1 MFTCIADDY
10 VFKQVRVTHS
20 SVLDF
25 GLLLL
30 LGVSRVK
37 REREKERVLCSY
49 INGEKGR
56 FLKLFTM
63 KSNSSYSITHLS
75 LSLSLSLSLFTLQQE
90 EEKKQLLVVEGLPPS
105 GLCFECR
112 DNDENNKR

>member
-1 MFTCIADDY
+1 MFTRIADDY

-20 SVLDF
+20 SVVDF
-25 GLLLL
+25 GILLL

-56 FLKLFTM
+56 ILKLFTM
-63 KSNSSYSITHLS
+63 KSNSSYSITH

-90 EEKKQLLVVEGLPPS
+90 EEKKQLLVVEGLPTS
-105 GLCFECR
+105 GLCF
-112 DNDENNKR
+112 

>member
-20 SVLDF
+20 SVVDF

-37 REREKERVLCSY
+37 RKREREKESTLWL
-49 INGEKGR
+49 ILMGEKGR
-56 FLKLFTM
+56 I
-63 KSNSSYSITHLS
+63 SQVVYY
-75 LSLSLSLSLFTLQQE
+75 
-90 EEKKQLLVVEGLPPS
+90 EK
-105 GLCFECR
+105 
-112 DNDENNKR
+112 

>member
-1 MFTCIADDY
+1 VFTRIADDY

-37 REREKERVLCSY
+37 REREKERKREREKERVLCSY

-56 FLKLFTM
+56 ILKLFTM

-75 LSLSLSLSLFTLQQE
+75 LSLSLYFATGGGEEAAARRRRASSIGSLFRM
-90 EEKKQLLVVEGLPPS
+90 S
-105 GLCFECR
+105 
-112 DNDENNKR
+112 

>member
-37 REREKERVLCSY
+37 REREKERKRER
-49 INGEKGR
+49 EKER
-56 FLKLFTM
+56 KRERE
-63 KSNSSYSITHLS
+63 S
-75 LSLSLSLSLFTLQQE
+75 TL
-90 EEKKQLLVVEGLPPS
+90 LLY
-105 GLCFECR
+105 
-112 DNDENNKR
+112 

>member
-1 MFTCIADDY
+1 MFTRIADDY

-20 SVLDF
+20 SVVDF

-30 LGVSRVK
+30 LGVSSRKEK
-37 REREKERVLCSY
+37 REREREREYLVAY
-49 INGEKGR
+49 INGEKR
-56 FLKLFTM
+56 KKLFTM
-63 KSNSSYSITHLS
+63 KSNRCYSITH
-75 LSLSLSLSLFTLQQE
+75 LSLSLSLFTLQQE